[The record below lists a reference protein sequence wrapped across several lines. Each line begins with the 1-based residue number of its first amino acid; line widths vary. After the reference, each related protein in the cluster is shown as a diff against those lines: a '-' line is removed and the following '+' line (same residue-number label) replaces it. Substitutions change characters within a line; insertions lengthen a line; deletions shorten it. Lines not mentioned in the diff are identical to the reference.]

1 MMMRGLGREQRARV
15 HHLDELLDH
24 LLGDHEVG
32 DDAVLHR
39 ADRLDVAG
47 HLAQHGLGLAAD
59 GLDHLLAV
67 GTAFVADGD
76 HRGLVQH
83 DALVAGKYQGVG
95 GAEVDRK
102 VGGKVPTES
111 SKHVRNPL
119 STACASAGRRSIFWV
134 V

>member
-1 MMMRGLGREQRARV
+1 MNCLIICSVITKSAMTPSFIGRIASM
-15 HHLDELLDH
+15 
-24 LLGDHEVG
+24 
-32 DDAVLHR
+32 
-39 ADRLDVAG
+39 VAG

-67 GTAFVADGD
+67 GTAFVANGD
-76 HRGLVQH
+76 HRGFVQH
-83 DALVAGKYQGVG
+83 DALVAGKYEGVG